1 MSELFQLEIEN
12 LKEILDTV
20 KNFVM
25 SNNKSINVTHY
36 YMSIGDKNLLQV
48 IEETLS
54 DSLVDEKQKE
64 TQLNLMEIFLE
75 KTKNLYSQI
84 SSLND
89 PQSIEL
95 KRRIEEGLK
104 YFGFTGNNENDL
116 FLLELEKTLEN
127 LKKKELIL

>member
-75 KTKNLYSQI
+75 K
-84 SSLND
+84 
-89 PQSIEL
+89 
-95 KRRIEEGLK
+95 R
-104 YFGFTGNNENDL
+104 FCL
-116 FLLELEKTLEN
+116 FS
-127 LKKKELIL
+127 

>member
-1 MSELFQLEIEN
+1 MSKLFQSEIEN

-116 FLLELEKTLEN
+116 FLLELEKTLEK
-127 LKKKELIL
+127 LQKKEIIL

>member
-1 MSELFQLEIEN
+1 MRELFQLEIEN